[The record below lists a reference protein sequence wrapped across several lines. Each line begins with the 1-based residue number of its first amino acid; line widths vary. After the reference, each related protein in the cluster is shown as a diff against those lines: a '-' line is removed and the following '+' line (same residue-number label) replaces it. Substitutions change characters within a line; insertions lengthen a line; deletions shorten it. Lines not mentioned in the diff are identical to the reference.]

1 MDTTIL
7 LALLIGAGFG
17 FALDRVGATNP
28 DFIIGMLRLSN
39 LHLMK
44 AILLAIGV
52 ASIGLFGGLLAG
64 VIDAGHMSVKTA
76 YLGVVIGGAML
87 GIGFAVSGYCPGTGL
102 TAAATGR
109 WDAVAFIV
117 GGLAGAFAY
126 MLSYAAVK
134 QTGLLESLF
143 GGKTTLGAVT
153 GTDYP
158 FLFEG
163 VPGEWLGIAIG
174 AVFVLIAIVLP
185 RTLRGQTTAPEGP
198 QSGHAANAR

>member
-1 MDTTIL
+1 MDTVII
-7 LALLIGAGFG
+7 LALVLGAGFG

-28 DFIIGMLRLSN
+28 DFIISMLRLSN

-52 ASIGLFGGLLAG
+52 ASIALFGGVLAG
-64 VIDAGHMSVKTA
+64 IIDVGHMSVKAA
-76 YLGVVIGGAML
+76 YLGVIIGGMLL

-109 WDAVAFIV
+109 SDAVTFII

-126 MLSYAAVK
+126 MLSYEAVK
-134 QTGLLESLF
+134 GTGMLDSLF
-143 GGKTTLGAVT
+143 GGKTTLGEVT
-153 GTDYP
+153 GANYP
-158 FLFEG
+158 FMVEG

-185 RTLRGQTTAPEGP
+185 RSLRGQSVSSDRTTT
-198 QSGHAANAR
+198 GHPAGIR